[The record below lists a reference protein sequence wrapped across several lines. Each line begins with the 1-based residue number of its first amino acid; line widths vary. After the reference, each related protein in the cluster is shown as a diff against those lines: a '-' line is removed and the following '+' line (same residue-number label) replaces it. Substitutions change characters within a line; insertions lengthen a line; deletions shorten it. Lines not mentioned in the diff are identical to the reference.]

1 MFPTL
6 DKKFQIFKVCAGN
19 FCDSCVGNLPPHVHN
34 EDSSVQICTKET
46 FCRKHLYVGSMFPAH
61 HVHVKQN
68 NLLVVYPHFHFVGNL
83 PALCRKY
90 MCRKHASYMAFNIHR
105 NGPINLILLAKKFF
119 GTC

>member
-1 MFPTL
+1 MFP
-6 DKKFQIFKVCAGN
+6 V
-19 FCDSCVGNLPPHVHN
+19 
-34 EDSSVQICTKET
+34 
-46 FCRKHLYVGSMFPAH
+46 H

-68 NLLVVYPHFHFVGNL
+68 NLLVVYPQFHFVGNL

-105 NGPINLILLAKKFF
+105 SGPINLILLAKKFF